1 MILNKYNII
10 LERLQIDKLE
20 TVRLWRNKE
29 QVSKFMEFKG
39 EISKEQQISWFKNI
53 NPQKEYYFVIKK
65 DAISIGLIHI
75 NKVNLEEK
83 NAEVGLF
90 IGESNY
96 SGTGITIGAS
106 LNLLDFAFENLN
118 LKEVFAKIN
127 NKNTNAIK
135 YNSFL
140 GFKLSHSHNNDFSLW
155 KLTKESYAISKPK
168 LVNYI

>member
-1 MILNKYNII
+1 MILNNYNIV
-10 LERLQIDKLE
+10 LEPLQIDKLE

-29 QVSKFMEFKG
+29 QVSKFMEFKE
-39 EISKEQQISWFKNI
+39 EISKEQQITWFQNI
-53 NPQKEYYFVIKK
+53 NPQNEYYFIIQK
-65 DAISIGLIHI
+65 DAVSIGLIHI
-75 NKVNLEEK
+75 NKVNREEK

-96 SGTGITIGAS
+96 AGTGITIGAS

-118 LKEVFAKIN
+118 LIEVIAKIN
-127 NKNTNAIK
+127 NENINAVK

-140 GFKLSHSHNNDFSLW
+140 GFTLSHPLNSDFSLW
-155 KLTKESYAISKPK
+155 KLTKEAYEISKPK